1 MQSIKSKNIN
11 NSKVY
16 ITCKINWFKKKNK
29 NLDYK
34 YNAPTILSG
43 TIS

>member
-1 MQSIKSKNIN
+1 MQSIKTKYIN

-16 ITCKINWFKKKNK
+16 IISKLIDCKKNNK
-29 NLDYK
+29 NLDYEC
-34 YNAPTILSG
+34 NAPTILSM

>member
-1 MQSIKSKNIN
+1 MQSIKSKYIN

-16 ITCKINWFKKKNK
+16 IFNWFKKKNE

>member
-1 MQSIKSKNIN
+1 MQSIKTKYIN

-16 ITCKINWFKKKNK
+16 ITSKLIDSKKNNK
-29 NLDYK
+29 NLNYK
-34 YNAPTILSG
+34 CNAPTILSE